1 MAKRE
6 IQAPGE
12 RLSFGK
18 DAAKHIDAYFEY
30 SKIVG
35 NDDGGKIFSPE
46 EYESYKREVLPMR
59 LKNRVYVSFS
69 NSTGMDCILVG
80 PETSCFCKH
89 RFKDH
94 QTDFKEL
101 PSTRPIHLPCK
112 ERGCPCSSFC
122 YVPKNGSQ
130 AIRCGCKHA
139 ADEHKLGHPYN
150 CMKSNCKCACFKSS
164 YTCNCGEA
172 CYKHHTLVETRKE
185 REARGHPVGQ
195 EGVPFQAMGGITGF
209 SSLAEGYLRLDP
221 SGRGKIS
228 ICKIC

>member
-1 MAKRE
+1 MAGRQ
-6 IQAPGE
+6 IHPPGE
-12 RLSFGK
+12 RMSFGK

-35 NDDGGKIFSPE
+35 NDDGGQTFTPE

-69 NSTGMDCILVG
+69 NPSGMDCTLVG

-101 PSTRPIHLPCK
+101 PKSRPIHLPCK
-112 ERGCPCSSFC
+112 ERGCPCSSFF

-139 ADEHKLGHPYN
+139 ADEHKLGKPYN
-150 CMKSNCKCACFKSS
+150 CLKANCQCDCFKSS
-164 YTCNCGEA
+164 FTCNCGEP
-172 CYKHHTLVETRKE
+172 CYKHQTLVETREE

-195 EGVPFQAMGGITGF
+195 EGVPYQAMGGITGF

-221 SGRGKIS
+221 SGRG
-228 ICKIC
+228 